1 MSKHGNYSY
10 HIREEYF
17 CENRPLPYD
26 HSVRIVL
33 QLRCTPHDD
42 PEIRF
47 TATTLVPHGP
57 LLSEDVAG
65 PIVSP
70 VISSMGIPAHYQ
82 TPLVHAISSSS
93 RSLSFLETCPRCH
106 RFLVPGIVLVIRVD
120 KIFEAFDDK
129 VDDIR
134 WAMEQLTMQVER
146 VPTATE
152 SSIEALERV
161 LVLDDGGGGRFGAF
175 GLDRPAPDLLLRS

>member
-33 QLRCTPHDD
+33 QLRCTPRDD
-42 PEIRF
+42 PEI
-47 TATTLVPHGP
+47 
-57 LLSEDVAG
+57 
-65 PIVSP
+65 
-70 VISSMGIPAHYQ
+70 
-82 TPLVHAISSSS
+82 
-93 RSLSFLETCPRCH
+93 RCH
-106 RFLVPGIVLVIRVD
+106 RFLVPGIVLVIRVN

-129 VDDIR
+129 LDDIR

-146 VPTATE
+146 MPTAIE
-152 SSIEALERV
+152 SSIEALEKV
-161 LVLDDGGGGRFGAF
+161 LVLDDGGGGGQSRLWTYANDAVVSDPQIFHKFCGP
-175 GLDRPAPDLLLRS
+175 LYILYS